1 VHTGQEGED
10 FILELRDEGGPILP
24 SELAQAFEPFSELHH
39 QQVVIG
45 ARSPGEGLAG
55 CKQLLAVYHG
65 EISIANEGEGT
76 LVRLRIPLR

>member
-1 VHTGQEGED
+1 
-10 FILELRDEGGPILP
+10 
-24 SELAQAFEPFSELHH
+24 
-39 QQVVIG
+39 VVIG

-76 LVRLRIPLR
+76 MVRLRVPLH